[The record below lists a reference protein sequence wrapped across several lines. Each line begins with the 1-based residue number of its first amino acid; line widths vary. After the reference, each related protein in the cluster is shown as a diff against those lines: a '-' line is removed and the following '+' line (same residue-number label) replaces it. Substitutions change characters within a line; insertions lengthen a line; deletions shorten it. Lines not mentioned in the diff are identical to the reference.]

1 MFSSSINVRYWDVL
15 SNKEILNTFNFILYC
30 VLGKVNLEFNRIF
43 VSYFKSYLLRVEL
56 CTYEYHK
63 IEISAAC
70 RRFFLG
76 FRIFSF
82 SLLMFYLLFFFV
94 SEASPD
100 FNQKKLPYLPN
111 LPPSVQV
118 NYFHITPFN
127 SMILSFVSMAQNEA
141 RLCNK
146 VGYSRCAPC
155 TEDIVF

>member
-56 CTYEYHK
+56 CTYEYLK

-76 FRIFSF
+76 FRIFRF
-82 SLLMFYLLFFFV
+82 SLLMFYLLFFLFQRHLQILIRKSCPTFPIFHRV
-94 SEASPD
+94 CRLIIFISPSLIPW
-100 FNQKKLPYLPN
+100 FYP
-111 LPPSVQV
+111 
-118 NYFHITPFN
+118 
-127 SMILSFVSMAQNEA
+127 LSP
-141 RLCNK
+141 LW
-146 VGYSRCAPC
+146 
-155 TEDIVF
+155 